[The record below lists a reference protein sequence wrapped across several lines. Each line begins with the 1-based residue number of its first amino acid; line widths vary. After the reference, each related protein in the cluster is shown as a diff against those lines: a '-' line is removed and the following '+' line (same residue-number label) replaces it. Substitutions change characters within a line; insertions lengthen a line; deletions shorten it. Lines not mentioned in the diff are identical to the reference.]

1 MSNPFIK
8 HEQDIESLKM
18 SINML
23 TTLVQSHQ
31 MLINNLS
38 NKVEKPV
45 VEKPVVKKALM
56 VTDYNEKALEWVNN
70 EDNVKGLTIDHFLDK
85 CKHVIAELPLQDTNE
100 KLEDVITD
108 VVRNVYESLPIKDKS
123 FFCFDK
129 KDNRKIIFKN
139 RSNEWV
145 IGMDEFVKQVYFLER
160 DLRVNQMNQI
170 ANKRI
175 VDMTEKENDQWVKT
189 GQVAN
194 KEIDEMTP
202 QEQEVWVE
210 YSKWTTSEVSKSRIA
225 KNLLEFIIL
234 LEF

>member
-8 HEQDIESLKM
+8 QEQDIESLKI

-23 TTLVQSHQ
+23 TALVQSHQ
-31 MLINNLS
+31 MLLNNLS
-38 NKVEKPV
+38 NKVEKP

-85 CKHVIAELPLQDTNE
+85 CKHVIAELPLQDTND

-123 FFCFDK
+123 FFSFDK
-129 KDNRKIIFKN
+129 KDNRKIIYKN

-160 DLRVNQMNQI
+160 DLRVSQM
-170 ANKRI
+170 K
-175 VDMTEKENDQWVKT
+175 VL
-189 GQVAN
+189 GN

-210 YSKWTTSEVSKSRIA
+210 YCKWTTSEVSKSRIA

>member
-1 MSNPFIK
+1 MSQDDFMK
-8 HEQDIESLKM
+8 QDIESLKM

-45 VEKPVVKKALM
+45 VEKPVVKKTLM

-85 CKHVIAELPLQDTNE
+85 CKHVIAELPLQDTND

-145 IGMDEFVKQVYFLER
+145 IGIDEFVKQVYFLER
-160 DLRVNQMNQI
+160 DLRVNQM
-170 ANKRI
+170 K
-175 VDMTEKENDQWVKT
+175 VL
-189 GQVAN
+189 GN

-210 YSKWTTSEVSKSRIA
+210 YCKWTTSEVSKSRIA

>member
-1 MSNPFIK
+1 MSDPFIK
-8 HEQDIESLKM
+8 QEQDIESLKM

-23 TTLVQSHQ
+23 TALVQSHQ
-31 MLINNLS
+31 LLINNLS
-38 NKVEKPV
+38 NKVEKP

-85 CKHVIAELPLQDTNE
+85 CKHVIAELPLQDTND

-145 IGMDEFVKQVYFLER
+145 IGTDEFVKQVYFLER
-160 DLRVNQMNQI
+160 DLRVSQM
-170 ANKRI
+170 K
-175 VDMTEKENDQWVKT
+175 VL
-189 GQVAN
+189 GN

-210 YSKWTTSEVSKSRIA
+210 YCKWTTSEVSKSRIA

>member
-1 MSNPFIK
+1 MSEVDFMK
-8 HEQDIESLKM
+8 QEVESLKM

-38 NKVEKPV
+38 NKVEKPI
-45 VEKPVVKKALM
+45 VEKPVIKKTLM

-85 CKHVIAELPLQDTNE
+85 CKHVIAELPLQNTDD

-129 KDNRKIIFKN
+129 KDNRKIIYKN

-160 DLRVNQMNQI
+160 DLRVNQM
-170 ANKRI
+170 K
-175 VDMTEKENDQWVKT
+175 VL
-189 GQVAN
+189 GN

-210 YSKWTTSEVSKSRIA
+210 YCKWTTSEVSKPRIA

>member
-1 MSNPFIK
+1 
-8 HEQDIESLKM
+8 
-18 SINML
+18 
-23 TTLVQSHQ
+23 
-31 MLINNLS
+31 
-38 NKVEKPV
+38 
-45 VEKPVVKKALM
+45 M

-85 CKHVIAELPLQDTNE
+85 CKHVIAELPLQDTND

-145 IGMDEFVKQVYFLER
+145 IGIDEFVKQVYFLER
-160 DLRVNQMNQI
+160 DLRVNQM
-170 ANKRI
+170 K
-175 VDMTEKENDQWVKT
+175 VL
-189 GQVAN
+189 GN

-210 YSKWTTSEVSKSRIA
+210 YCKWTTSEVSKSRIA

>member
-1 MSNPFIK
+1 MSNPFMK

-45 VEKPVVKKALM
+45 VEKPVVKKTLM

-85 CKHVIAELPLQDTNE
+85 CKHVIAELPLQNTDD

-160 DLRVNQMNQI
+160 DLRVSQM
-170 ANKRI
+170 K
-175 VDMTEKENDQWVKT
+175 VL
-189 GQVAN
+189 GN

-210 YSKWTTSEVSKSRIA
+210 YCKWTTSEVSKSRIA

>member
-1 MSNPFIK
+1 MSELFIK
-8 HEQDIESLKM
+8 QEVESLKM

-38 NKVEKPV
+38 NKV

-85 CKHVIAELPLQDTNE
+85 CKHVIAELPLQDTND

-145 IGMDEFVKQVYFLER
+145 IGIDEFVKQVYFLER
-160 DLRVNQMNQI
+160 DLRVNQMKI
-170 ANKRI
+170 L
-175 VDMTEKENDQWVKT
+175 
-189 GQVAN
+189 GN

-210 YSKWTTSEVSKSRIA
+210 YCKWTTSEVSKSRIA

>member
-1 MSNPFIK
+1 MSQVDFIK
-8 HEQDIESLKM
+8 QEVESLKM

-85 CKHVIAELPLQDTNE
+85 CKHVIAELPLQNTDD

-129 KDNRKIIFKN
+129 KDNRKIIYKN

-160 DLRVNQMNQI
+160 DLRVSQM
-170 ANKRI
+170 K
-175 VDMTEKENDQWVKT
+175 VL
-189 GQVAN
+189 GN

-210 YSKWTTSEVSKSRIA
+210 YCKWTTSEVSKSRIA

>member
-1 MSNPFIK
+1 MSNPFMK

-45 VEKPVVKKALM
+45 VEKPVVKKTLM

-85 CKHVIAELPLQDTNE
+85 CKHVIAELPLQNTDD

-108 VVRNVYESLPIKDKS
+108 VVRNVYDPLQMKDKP
-123 FFCFDK
+123 FFCFGK
-129 KDNRKIIFKN
+129 RENRKIIYKN
-139 RSNEWV
+139 RSNEWE
-145 IGMDEFVKQVYFLER
+145 IGLDELVKQVYFLEKDMR
-160 DLRVNQMNQI
+160 IHQMNQI
-170 ANKRI
+170 SNEEI
-175 VDMTEKENDQWVKT
+175 DVMTAEEKEL
-189 GQVAN
+189 
-194 KEIDEMTP
+194 
-202 QEQEVWVE
+202 WVE
-210 YSKWTTSEVSKSRIA
+210 YSKWTTSEVSKSKIA